1 MQGRIREIGL
11 RMALGARQGQVRRD
25 VLMRSLVLSSLGLAV
40 GAAAAL
46 ALSRALGAYLYDLPP
61 VDPIAYLLTS
71 AGILLVAGLACYLP
85 ARRATQIDPF
95 LALRHE

>member
-1 MQGRIREIGL
+1 
-11 RMALGARQGQVRRD
+11 MALGAHRERLRRD
-25 VLMRSLVLSSLGLAV
+25 VLRRGLVLSTLGLAFGV
-40 GAAAAL
+40 AGAL
-46 ALSRALGAYLYDLPP
+46 ALSRVLDAFLYDMRS

-85 ARRATQIDPF
+85 ARRATQIDPL